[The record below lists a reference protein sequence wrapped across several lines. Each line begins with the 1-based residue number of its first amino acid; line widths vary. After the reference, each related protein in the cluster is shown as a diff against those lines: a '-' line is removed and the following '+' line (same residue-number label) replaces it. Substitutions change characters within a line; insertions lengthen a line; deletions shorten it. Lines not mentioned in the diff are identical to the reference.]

1 MNDDQVFR
9 CILIAGFLIL
19 IPVGLHHRLKS
30 QATGEKLDRR
40 QEGVFI
46 LISLRLLGLAGWM
59 GLLIFLIDPAW
70 MALSSVRLPV
80 WLRWVGVVL
89 VMVAGALAIWTFRH
103 LGKNITDTV
112 VTRAEHSLVTTG
124 PYRWVRHPFY
134 VAAGTGF
141 LAVSLMT
148 ANWFLA
154 LMGSLAFI
162 LLVVRTRK
170 EEEKLVQR
178 FGDKYREYMH
188 KTGRFVPRI
197 RNR

>member
-1 MNDDQVFR
+1 V
-9 CILIAGFLIL
+9 
-19 IPVGLHHRLKS
+19 KS

-40 QEGVFI
+40 QEGLFLLV
-46 LISLRLLGLAGWM
+46 SLRVLGLAGWM
-59 GLLIFLIDPAW
+59 GLVVYLIDPAW
-70 MALSSVRLPV
+70 MAWSSVPLPG
-80 WLRWVGVVL
+80 WLRWVGAVL
-89 VMVAGALAIWTFRH
+89 VMVAGTLAIWTFRH
-103 LGKNITDTV
+103 LGKNLTDTV
-112 VTRAEHSLVTTG
+112 VTRAEHSLVTIG

-134 VAAGTGF
+134 VAAETGV

-178 FGDKYREYMH
+178 FGDKYREYMQ
-188 KTGRFVPRI
+188 KTGRFIPRI

>member
-19 IPVGLHHRLKS
+19 LPVGLYHRAKS

-40 QEGVFI
+40 QEGIFV
-46 LISLRLLGLAGWM
+46 LVLLRLFGLTGWI
-59 GLLIFLIDPAW
+59 GLLIYMIDPAW
-70 MALSSVRLPV
+70 MAWSSVLLPG
-80 WLRWVGVVL
+80 WLRWLGVGL
-89 VMVAGALAIWTFRH
+89 MMVAGSLAIWTFRN

-141 LAVSLMT
+141 LAVSMMT
-148 ANWFLA
+148 ANWSLA
-154 LMGSLAFI
+154 VTGFLAFI

-170 EEEKLVQR
+170 EEE
-178 FGDKYREYMH
+178 
-188 KTGRFVPRI
+188 
-197 RNR
+197 